1 MGRHSGA
8 LGTSPNHDSVLP
20 AHQSKMSISL
30 LCLTAVSLRSLL
42 NIFPLGF
49 HCSSLPSLPCCHTT
63 DVPPAK
69 HIHNSSPKGPFPVC
83 PPFVIPSSCN
93 LEEI

>member
-1 MGRHSGA
+1 MGRHSEA

-49 HCSSLPSLPCCHTT
+49 HCSSLPSLPT
-63 DVPPAK
+63 DVPRPK
-69 HIHNSSPKGPFPVC
+69 HIHNSTPKRPFPVC
-83 PPFVIPSSCN
+83 PPLIIPSSCN

>member
-63 DVPPAK
+63 DVPPPNTYTTTAL
-69 HIHNSSPKGPFPVC
+69 KGLSQSAH
-83 PPFVIPSSCN
+83 PSLSH
-93 LEEI
+93 LPAT